1 MPIVMAHPSFPWQD
15 EAISVA
21 LHKPQVR
28 IDLSGW
34 APHRFPQQLVSY
46 IGGPLRDQALFGSD
60 YPLIAPDR
68 WLAEF
73 ADLGLDQ
80 EVQQSITKGNAATL
94 LGLG

>member
-1 MPIVMAHPSFPWQD
+1 
-15 EAISVA
+15 
-21 LHKPQVR
+21 VR

-34 APHRFPQQLVSY
+34 APHLFPPQLVSY

-68 WLAEF
+68 WLGEF
-73 ADLGLDQ
+73 ADLGLD
-80 EVQQSITKGNAATL
+80 EDVQQSITKGNAATL